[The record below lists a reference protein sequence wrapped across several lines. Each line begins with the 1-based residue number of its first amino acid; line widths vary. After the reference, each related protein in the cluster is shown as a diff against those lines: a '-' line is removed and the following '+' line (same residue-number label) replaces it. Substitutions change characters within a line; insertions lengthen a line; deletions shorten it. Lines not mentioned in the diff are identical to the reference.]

1 MKKLIIITLVV
12 LLLSSILSMDEKR
25 GFGISFNPGNPVL
38 NLMISSQVDFD
49 ADALIIPLYPSVY
62 YIHKINRWNMEPAIA
77 YISIPNGDD
86 DRASLTTVSVG
97 FLNNNNSAGYW
108 GNRFSLTS
116 TTDMEDLFPLLD
128 FVLGSEYNFSDKFSI
143 GGEARLNIRLLEIGI
158 NNISS
163 HLFFRFYK

>member
-1 MKKLIIITLVV
+1 MKKLIIITLV
-12 LLLSSILSMDEKR
+12 LLLSSSIFSMEEKK
-25 GFGISFNPGNPVL
+25 GFGISINTGNPLL
-38 NLMISSQVDFD
+38 NLMTSAQFD
-49 ADALIIPLYPSVY
+49 IDEDALIFPLHPSVY
-62 YIHKINRWNMEPAIA
+62 YIHKINRWNIEPAIA

-86 DRASLTTVSVG
+86 NRASITTVSIG